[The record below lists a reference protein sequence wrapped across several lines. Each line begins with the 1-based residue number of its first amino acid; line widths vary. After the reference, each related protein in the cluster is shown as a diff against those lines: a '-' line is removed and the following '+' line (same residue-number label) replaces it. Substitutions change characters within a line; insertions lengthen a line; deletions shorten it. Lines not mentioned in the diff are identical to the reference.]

1 MWAIRYMESYR
12 KSMKKALDKSLRF
25 HPPKHIVELGKM
37 ASPIL
42 SLGNQTGEGWFL
54 TAEMIELIESGTDN
68 IICMQPFAC
77 LPNHVTGKGMIK
89 ALKEKYPKTNIV
101 AVDYDPGASEV
112 NQLNRI
118 KLMLSVAFTKIEEQ
132 TLELPGN
139 NGTCYSKRLPSC

>member
-1 MWAIRYMESYR
+1 
-12 KSMKKALDKSLRF
+12 
-25 HPPKHIVELGKM
+25 M

-54 TAEMIELIESGTDN
+54 TAEMIELIESGADN

-89 ALKEKYPKTNIV
+89 ALKEKYPKANIV
-101 AVDYDPGASEV
+101 AVDYDPGASHV

-118 KLMLSVAFTKIEEQ
+118 KLMLSVAFKKIDEE

-139 NGTCYSKRLPSC
+139 NEIYFKSANAVTR